1 MLSQLHATHATG
13 PPTASI
19 LSEAG
24 PDSEGPLIIR
34 RQEGLP
40 ALRLLLRM
48 LRGPR
53 VGKGRHVL
61 GGPPEDGHHLVVGGG
76 HQDQGQEEYHHHL
89 VEGNDHTKHWHPN

>member
-1 MLSQLHATHATG
+1 MLSQLHTTG

-34 RQEGLP
+34 GQQGLP
-40 ALRLLLRM
+40 GPLLRM

-53 VGKGRHVL
+53 VGEGRHVL

-89 VEGNDHTKHWHPN
+89 V